1 MKKFLR
7 YLWKTMK
14 WIFIVFLLFLGSLF
28 FREQRIPK
36 FLVDRITD
44 RYSSEACLIRC
55 DSVSYGIGRGLTLT
69 GLRVYDRGQTNSIL
83 PAVSARKMSVRILS
97 RAVHVVGLRYPRL
110 PSSYYV
116 EGECRE
122 RNTPIT
128 ARFPDLGRFELKLDD
143 AEILGIA
150 PRSVRAMVEVSPTLL
165 TVSDIHLVWPD
176 LRRLMSVDGNLKV
189 DLLGQRL
196 RSEIRGLATQPQIR
210 PLLVCLDVPSSYRYF
225 DAFTD
230 VTDPIPAHG
239 IFESDL
245 RNGDFWMKL
254 GLKLGACK
262 YNGVPFERADGLL
275 ELYVYTRG
283 TNCNARF
290 GVTLADAVDRDG
302 RHLAG
307 KLGVNLSNEVSR
319 LSYDVKS
326 SIRLKD
332 ALDVADF
339 FNDGTL
345 DFIVC
350 DSAPTIEV
358 KGTSGTSVADK
369 GHNDISFKASLG
381 CGSVYGFQV
390 RDLKADFA
398 LKGDTLDFSEVTARG
413 KDGGMLRLT
422 DHLEIPDFDGDRLA
436 FHPKISYTGGSLD
449 ELADILKFDLGERD
463 GRVDAAWEMSGVAST
478 NILETLNGRG
488 KIRVSEGHLAQM
500 KLFAGLTTV
509 VAEKVPG
516 VDAIVTQ
523 SDASCDFIVSNG
535 VFRSD
540 NIYIEG
546 GLVSLK
552 AWGAYDIPKDRLDFT
567 SRIQFLRNE
576 SLMGKLL
583 HPITWPFTKLLLEFK
598 TKGPLDD
605 ADWEYISIID
615 RIL

>member
-1 MKKFLR
+1 MKRFLR
-7 YLWKTMK
+7 YLWKAMK

-36 FLVDRITD
+36 FLVERMTD
-44 RYSSEACLIRC
+44 RYSTDELLIRC
-55 DSVSYGIGRGLTLT
+55 EGASYGIGRGLTLT
-69 GLRVYDRGQTNSIL
+69 GLRVYPRGKMNSL
-83 PAVSARKMSVRILS
+83 SPMLSAKVLSVRFLA
-97 RAVHVVGLRYPRL
+97 RAVHVVGLKIPRL
-110 PSSYYV
+110 SDSYYH
-116 EGECRE
+116 GECRE
-122 RNTPIT
+122 RNAAVEGSFPNLGKFDLTLDTP
-128 ARFPDLGRFELKLDD
+128 
-143 AEILGIA
+143 EILGIA
-150 PRSVRAMVEVSPTLL
+150 PRTVRASVEVSPTVLKID
-165 TVSDIHLVWPD
+165 DIHLVWPD
-176 LRRLMSVDGNLKV
+176 LRRLMAVDGDLRV
-189 DLLGQRL
+189 DLGSQRL

-210 PLLVCLDVPSSYRYF
+210 PLLVALDVPSSYRYF

-230 VTDPIPAHG
+230 VSDPIPAHG
-239 IFESDL
+239 VFECDL

-254 GLKLGACK
+254 GLKLGDCR
-262 YNGVPFERADGLL
+262 YNGVPFRRADGLL
-275 ELYVYTRG
+275 DLYVYTRG

-290 GVTLADAVDRDG
+290 GVDLADAEDREG
-302 RHLAG
+302 RHLSG
-307 KLGVNLSNEVSR
+307 R
-319 LSYDVKS
+319 LDIDLTNDVARLAYDVRS
-326 SIRLKD
+326 GLRLKD

-350 DSAPTIEV
+350 DTAPTIQV

-369 GHNDISFKASLG
+369 GHNDVSFSTSLG

-390 RDLKADFA
+390 RNLKADFR
-398 LKGDTLDFSEVTARG
+398 LKGDVIDFSEVTARG
-413 KDGGMLRLT
+413 KDGGSIRLT
-422 DHLEIPDFDGDRLA
+422 DRLEIPDFDGNRLT
-436 FHPKISYTGGSLD
+436 FHPRISYMGGSLA
-449 ELADILKFDLGERD
+449 EMADVLQFDLGERD
-463 GRVDAAWEMSGVAST
+463 GRVDATWEMSGCATT
-478 NILETLNGRG
+478 NLLETLNGHG

-500 KLFAGLTTV
+500 KLFAGLTKV

-516 VDAIVTQ
+516 VDSIVTQ
-523 SDASCDFIVSNG
+523 SDASCDFTVSNG
-535 VFRSD
+535 VFRSE

-552 AWGAYDIPKDRLDFT
+552 AWGAYDIAKDDLNFT

-598 TKGPLDD
+598 AKGPLDG